1 MTTRARTWLAG
12 VVLGLVALLV
22 GAAPASAH
30 AVLVASD
37 PPPDTLIWDSP
48 QQVTLTFTEAVS
60 PVAGKVRVIAP
71 DGSRVD
77 RDDARANGTRLVI
90 PVRTLTQPGTYLVSF
105 RVVSADSHPVS
116 GAYAFSFLEVS
127 ASGPPTATET
137 PVGES
142 GFVLAALPVARWIGY
157 LGLAVLVG
165 SALMLILLWPHRL
178 PVATPLRAGFVGAG
192 AVAAGAVLEL
202 LLYLPYLAGSFGAVT
217 SADVRE
223 VLRGQYGAVHLVR
236 LAVVAAA
243 VVLLRAIARG
253 RDAASDR
260 VLLALLG
267 AVAAGTWPLAGHPSA
282 TDVPVVSVAA
292 DLIHLASMSVWL
304 GGLIMLVLF
313 LLPRANAAELR
324 AIVPVWSRWAAYAVG
339 ALVLTGV
346 AQTLLQAGELKSLVT
361 TTYGWVLLAKVGLVA
376 VVLGVAWLSRST
388 VATFGPADEDE
399 EDGERPRVAAGR
411 LRRLVFIE
419 AAVALVIIGVT
430 SVLVQITPARTETVA
445 AEIPATT
452 TATVTDPTGR
462 FVLTASLSPGEVGIN
477 QVHLFANTTDGK
489 PQAVVEWTVR
499 AANEAAGL
507 DGVQAVVVPVTSNH
521 ATGQITLPAAGTWR
535 FTFTLRLDETTS
547 GIVQADL
554 TVE

>member
-12 VVLGLVALLV
+12 VVLGLVALLLA
-22 GAAPASAH
+22 AAPASAH

-48 QQVTLTFTEAVS
+48 QQITLTFTEAVS

-127 ASGPPTATET
+127 ANGPPSATET

-157 LGLAVLVG
+157 LGFAVLVG
-165 SALMLILLWPHRL
+165 SALMLTLLWPHRL
-178 PVATPLRAGFVGAG
+178 PVASPLRAGVIGAG

-202 LLYLPYLAGSFGAVT
+202 LLYLPYLAGSFSAVT

-223 VLRGQYGAVHLVR
+223 ALRGQYGAVHLVR
-236 LAVVAAA
+236 LAVVAVA

-253 RDAASDR
+253 RDAVSDR
-260 VLLALLG
+260 VLLAVLG
-267 AVAAGTWPLAGHPSA
+267 AVAAATWPLAGHPSA

-324 AIVPVWSRWAAYAVG
+324 AIVPVWSRWAGYAVA

-346 AQTLLQAGELKSLVT
+346 AQTLLQAGEPKSLVT
-361 TTYGWVLLAKVGLVA
+361 TTYGWVLVAKVGLVA

-399 EDGERPRVAAGR
+399 DDGERPRVAAGR

-489 PQAVVEWTVR
+489 PQPVVEWTAR

-507 DGVQAVVVPVTSNH
+507 DGVQAVVVPVTNNH
-521 ATGQITLPAAGTWR
+521 ASGQITLPAAGTWR

-554 TVE
+554 TVK